1 MEQSP
6 TLSKSE
12 LLFLET
18 PESTRLMVG
27 LSWEEKKV
35 DHKDLLSSHFIIAF
49 SYILSIAMSLPKNI
63 FNLIFKKRFL
73 FPQNTLAH
81 SLYSA
86 ERKDK
91 LDDDDSVRET
101 EYRLY
106 DLDLVCYFF
115 DKENILRAIAPSEK
129 NLISPDGK
137 IYHSG
142 EDFTGQGVYDDETIY
157 FNLKNAHENNAS
169 YFIAVIS
176 DCKHD
181 FGTLDNSPIIRIVD
195 SRYEKNLHEFKIEVT
210 SNSAMRKYAY
220 LHGKMSRHSNEW
232 YFESI
237 NLFFETEE
245 EMLKYLKSKTS
256 GN

>member
-1 MEQSP
+1 
-6 TLSKSE
+6 
-12 LLFLET
+12 
-18 PESTRLMVG
+18 
-27 LSWEEKKV
+27 
-35 DHKDLLSSHFIIAF
+35 
-49 SYILSIAMSLPKNI
+49 MSLPKNV
-63 FNLIFKKRFL
+63 FNLIFKRKFL

-91 LDDDDSVRET
+91 LNDDDSVRET

-106 DLDLVCYFF
+106 DLDLICYFF
-115 DKENILRAIAPSEK
+115 DKENILRTIAPSEK
-129 NLISPDGK
+129 NILSPDEK

-157 FNLKNAHENNAS
+157 FNLKNTDENNAN

-181 FGTLDNSPIIRIVD
+181 FGSLDNSPKIRIVD
-195 SRYEKNLHEFKIEVT
+195 SRNKKNLREFQIEVT
-210 SNSAMRKYAY
+210 SNSAIGKFAY
-220 LHGKMSRHSNEW
+220 LHGKMNRHLTEW
-232 YFESI
+232 AFESI

-245 EMLKYLKSKTS
+245 EMLKYIKPKT
-256 GN
+256 